1 MKDALRIWTEPGRPL
16 PGLELRLHGRRPH
29 VTLGKNGKPKATGE
43 TIPPHVEVST
53 FPGHPSTTSPLRL
66 RRMAAMLLEA
76 ADALDRH
83 ERDQDVG
90 DDQLDLFDA

>member
-1 MKDALRIWTEPGRPL
+1 MKDALRTWTEPGRPL
-16 PGLELRLHGRRPH
+16 PGLELRLHARRPH

-43 TIPPHVEVST
+43 TIPPHVEIST

-76 ADALDRH
+76 ADALERH
-83 ERDQDVG
+83 EAEPDPNQEA
-90 DDQLDLFDA
+90 LW